1 LLAGPNQAAS
11 RSLLGRFAPAH
22 HENEFFGFF
31 AFSGKFTAFLGP
43 LLLGQLTVM
52 FNSQRAGIAIVIVFF
67 LVGGLL
73 LLRVNEQEGVAARRT
88 DTVTGPQ

>member
-1 LLAGPNQAAS
+1 
-11 RSLLGRFAPAH
+11 
-22 HENEFFGFF
+22 
-31 AFSGKFTAFLGP
+31 
-43 LLLGQLTVM
+43 M

-73 LLRVNEQEGVAARRT
+73 LLRVNEKEGVAARPT